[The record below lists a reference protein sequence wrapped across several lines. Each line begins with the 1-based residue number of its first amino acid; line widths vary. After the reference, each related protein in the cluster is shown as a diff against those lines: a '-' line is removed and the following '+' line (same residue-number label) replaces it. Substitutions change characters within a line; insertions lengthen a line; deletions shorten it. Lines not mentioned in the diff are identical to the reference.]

1 MKRERHLVARSFETY
16 AEQLAQDWEPAT
28 RAVADQAAAFFAAQV
43 NAQLDLGAQIA
54 QARTDAHLSQKDLG
68 VRSNVP
74 QPEISRIER
83 GAGNPTRETLNK
95 LATALN
101 SRFVL
106 VPLTATEVSQQE
118 VAV

>member
-1 MKRERHLVARSFETY
+1 VARSFDAY
-16 AEQLAQDWEPAT
+16 ADQLAENWDPAT
-28 RAVADQAAAFFAAQV
+28 RAVADQAAGFFAAQV

-54 QARTDAHLSQKDLG
+54 QARIDAHLSQKDLG
-68 VRSNVP
+68 LRSNVP

-101 SRFVL
+101 ARFVL
-106 VPLTATEVSQQE
+106 VPVAAVELDQQQE
-118 VAV
+118 ITV

>member
-1 MKRERHLVARSFETY
+1 MARSFDAY
-16 AEQLAQDWEPAT
+16 ADQLAGNWNPAT

-43 NAQLDLGAQIA
+43 TAQLDLGAQIA
-54 QARTDAHLSQKDLG
+54 QARIGSHLSQTDLG
-68 VRSNVP
+68 VRSGVP

-101 SRFVL
+101 ARFVL
-106 VPLTATEVSQQE
+106 VPLAAVD
-118 VAV
+118 VAQH